1 MRILCAVQ
9 EVFPG
14 SAPAAKAE
22 EGAEAATERLR
33 QQLLAVGGTPA
44 LWTTQHAMF
53 VFSSLLV
60 DDSDKGSV

>member
-1 MRILCAVQ
+1 MSAVQ

-33 QQLLAVGGTPA
+33 QQLLAVGGTLPSIR
-44 LWTTQHAMF
+44 LYSMPCS
-53 VFSSLLV
+53 SSLLV
-60 DDSDKGSV
+60 DNSCKGSV